1 MQVEKE
7 AEALLLDLEALETAL
22 RDQLAPEV
30 PSVDAW
36 PHFPQAPPKLKLR
49 DEAAPSAAQDAGKAG
64 AGSCEV
70 PQEEE
75 AAVAADDSA
84 EDVPESGSGGSP
96 AAAGG
101 APDEKMT
108 LRCGEE
114 CEEEGA

>member
-49 DEAAPSAAQDAGKAG
+49 DEAAPSAAQRATHAYGESRDA
-64 AGSCEV
+64 
-70 PQEEE
+70 PQ
-75 AAVAADDSA
+75 
-84 EDVPESGSGGSP
+84 
-96 AAAGG
+96 
-101 APDEKMT
+101 KK
-108 LRCGEE
+108 
-114 CEEEGA
+114 